1 MDVLYGVV
9 IALFVLW
16 LALRLY
22 PWRQPGQQRARLA
35 ASAALGAAFGLY
47 ALGHYL
53 THQFSWWD
61 WAFVVLAVM
70 FPVEEIRRARREK

>member
-1 MDVLYGVV
+1 V
-9 IALFVLW
+9 
-16 LALRLY
+16 
-22 PWRQPGQQRARLA
+22 A
-35 ASAALGAAFGLY
+35 ASVALGAAFGLY

-61 WAFVVLAVM
+61 WAFVGLAVM